1 MDMVEKA
8 RVFATAAH
16 AAVGQKRKYTG
27 EDYISHPIEVANIL
41 HQAGYRTDEIQAA
54 ALLHDLREDTH
65 ITHELIRK
73 EFGDYVAT
81 LVDGLTDV
89 SRPEDGNRATRKEID
104 RKHIAKQSSMC
115 KTIKLADIISNSK
128 NILEHDWEF
137 ARVYLKEKMA
147 LLRVL
152 EDGDVR
158 LWEEAYEI
166 VQNGLEQ
173 LGD

>member
-1 MDMVEKA
+1 MTLAEKA
-8 RVFATAAH
+8 YLVAKTAH

-27 EDYISHPIEVANIL
+27 EDYIHHPVEVASIL
-41 HQAGYRTDEIQAA
+41 RKAGYNSEEVQAA
-54 ALLHDLREDTH
+54 ALLHDLVEDT
-65 ITHELIRK
+65 ELTLDFIVE
-73 EFGDYVAT
+73 EFGTTVAS
-81 LVDGLTDV
+81 LVEGLTDV
-89 SRPEDGNRATRKEID
+89 SKAEDGNRATRKAID
-104 RKHIAKQSSMC
+104 REHIAKQSSMC

-128 NILEHDWEF
+128 SILEHDWEF

>member
-1 MDMVEKA
+1 
-8 RVFATAAH
+8 
-16 AAVGQKRKYTG
+16 
-27 EDYISHPIEVANIL
+27 
-41 HQAGYRTDEIQAA
+41 
-54 ALLHDLREDTH
+54 
-65 ITHELIRK
+65 
-73 EFGDYVAT
+73 
-81 LVDGLTDV
+81 
-89 SRPEDGNRATRKEID
+89 
-104 RKHIAKQSSMC
+104 MC

-128 NILEHDWEF
+128 SILEHDWEF

-173 LGD
+173 LGDGK

>member
-1 MDMVEKA
+1 MTLAEKA
-8 RVFATAAH
+8 YLVAKTAH

-27 EDYISHPIEVANIL
+27 EDYIHHPVEVANIL
-41 HQAGYRTDEIQAA
+41 RKAGYNSEEIQAA
-54 ALLHDLREDTH
+54 ALLHDLQEDTH
-65 ITHELIRK
+65 ITNEFIRK

-81 LVDGLTDV
+81 LVDGLSNV

-128 NILEHDWEF
+128 SILEHDWEF

-147 LLRVL
+147 LLGVL
-152 EDGDVR
+152 KDGDIR

-173 LGD
+173 LK

>member
-27 EDYISHPIEVANIL
+27 EDYINHPIEVANIL

-54 ALLHDLREDTH
+54 ALLHDLQEDTH
-65 ITHELIRK
+65 ITNELIQK
-73 EFGDYVAT
+73 EFGTTVAT
-81 LVDGLTDV
+81 LVEGLTDV
-89 SRPEDGNRATRKEID
+89 SKAEDGNRATRKAID
-104 RKHIAKQSSMC
+104 REHIAKQSSMC